1 MTPTKGLTMQNENFI
16 FYESKS
22 SCRNLILF
30 IHGFTGNIENTW
42 TNKNGNS
49 FPVLLLED
57 NYIKENFDIAS
68 YSYFTTLLN
77 LFADT
82 KEKFR
87 FIKSLIRKETHK
99 KEKNLDINEL
109 SNNLSTHIRFT
120 LKQYDNIYIIAHSM
134 GGLIIK
140 NLINNEISKN
150 GATKIKL
157 FVSLAVPHHGAE
169 LAVFGK
175 LISSNLQI
183 LNLNPV
189 QEFITSMN
197 QNWISLDEKPTTKY
211 LYGTYDDFV
220 TKHSAVAVDKIE
232 KDIISVPD
240 DHTSISKPKDSSSI
254 VYNIVKSFIND
265 EHKHTQ
271 LYESGRQQLVD
282 DEQYE
287 EEIFVLK
294 MIIADIAKPSRD
306 NAKELFFNAEYMRKL
321 LSSKYDQKH
330 LDDLVENIRQLYKDC
345 YDNYLADE
353 NINSGKLLS
362 EVHSRISAQD
372 SALLKSFIPALKL
385 YHKKGMLHQMANNEA
400 LDIWWCRDRTL
411 KIDQGDKL

>member
-16 FYESKS
+16 FYESKK

-30 IHGFTGNIENTW
+30 IHGFTGDIENTW

-49 FPVLLLED
+49 FPTLLLED

-77 LFADT
+77 LFADA

-150 GATKIKL
+150 GSTKIKL

-175 LISSNLQI
+175 LISNNLQI

-189 QEFITSMN
+189 QEFIASMN

-265 EHKHTQ
+265 EYKHTQ
-271 LYESGRQQLVD
+271 LYEAGRQQLVD
-282 DEQYE
+282 EEQYE

-294 MIIADIAKPSRD
+294 MIVADIAKPSRD

-362 EVHSRISAQD
+362 EVHSRISNQD

-385 YHKKGMLHQMANNEA
+385 YHKKGMLHQMANNEE

-411 KIDQGDKL
+411 KIDQGDTL